1 MKNPLHNELTPL
13 YAPST
18 GVLDTL
24 SLITSKHS
32 VNSGFSGTLLELFG
46 NNADYMV
53 INNNACGDDNRNEPR
68 ESNPYKNE
76 QTESIYGY
84 PNPTSG
90 IFTIQIN
97 NSEVNYNILE
107 LSSAS
112 GKMLAKYDIFGK
124 NSIELHTNEFSN
136 GLYICKLNNTVT
148 GRTIGIKMI
157 VQH

>member
-1 MKNPLHNELTPL
+1 MKNALQNELTPL
-13 YAPST
+13 LAPSP

-24 SLITSKHS
+24 GLITAKHS

-97 NSEVNYNILE
+97 NPEVNYNILE

-112 GKMLAKYDIFGK
+112 GKMLTKYDIMGNNK
-124 NSIELHTNEFSN
+124 IEINTNEFSN

>member
-1 MKNPLHNELTPL
+1 MKDE
-13 YAPST
+13 
-18 GVLDTL
+18 
-24 SLITSKHS
+24 K
-32 VNSGFSGTLLELFG
+32 
-46 NNADYMV
+46 
-53 INNNACGDDNRNEPR
+53 
-68 ESNPYKNE
+68 
-76 QTESIYGY
+76 TESIYGY

-112 GKMLAKYDIFGK
+112 GKMLTKYDIMGNNK
-124 NSIELHTNEFSN
+124 IEINTSEFSN

>member
-76 QTESIYGY
+76 QTESIFAY

-90 IFTIQIN
+90 NFTIQN
-97 NSEVNYNILE
+97 NDAGAHYNILE
-107 LSSAS
+107 LNSST
-112 GKMLAKYDIFGK
+112 GHV
-124 NSIELHTNEFSN
+124 IELYNIEGKYLMEINTSELSN
-136 GLYICKLNNTVT
+136 GIYICRLKNTSN
-148 GRTIGIKMI
+148 GKSIGLKMI

>member
-97 NSEVNYNILE
+97 DKVHYNALE
-107 LSSAS
+107 LNSDS
-112 GKMLAKYDIFGK
+112 GHVIKHINIQSKSLV
-124 NSIELHTNEFSN
+124 ELNTSELSN
-136 GLYICKLNNTVT
+136 GTYFCKLINTET
-148 GRTIGIKMI
+148 GSSVVLKMI

>member
-90 IFTIQIN
+90 VFTIQIN
-97 NSEVNYNILE
+97 NSEVSYNILE
-107 LSSAS
+107 INSAS
-112 GKMLAKYDIFGK
+112 GKILTKYDIKGK
-124 NSIELHTNEFSN
+124 NTIEINTSEFSN